1 MAFYSTVSLTIST
14 IINYY
19 NRKMKIVE
27 R

>member
-1 MAFYSTVSLTIST
+1 MAFYSTVSLVLSS

-19 NRKMKIVE
+19 NRKMKMVE

>member
-1 MAFYSTVSLTIST
+1 MAFYSTVSLILSS

-19 NRKMKIVE
+19 NRKMKMVE